1 MVNTDVDSSW
11 FARFQSAPP
20 SLGRWFRSWR
30 IASVQFVILSLTTFT
45 LGCWPNPVLA
55 APVIRTTSE
64 LSSDLTRSIAQARVI
79 YLGETHDS
87 AIDHELQLQVI
98 HQLHRQNP
106 RIILAMEMFQRPY
119 QSVLDRY
126 RVGELSEAELVDRTE
141 YKTRWGFPWE
151 LYAPI
156 VRFSQ
161 VHKLPI
167 IALNTPTE
175 VTRKVGRKGLDSLTW
190 ADRRF
195 IPPMSDIVVGPTAYR
210 DRVSQFYLE
219 MHQGKGNSEGLTRF
233 FQAQVLW
240 DETMADGIARAVKQ
254 YPHHQILVLVGQGHL
269 LYGDGIPDRVM
280 RRLANQAGFS
290 QVTVILNPDPSL
302 APRES
307 VTNHPIADWI
317 WRTIPKTTPQSGT
330 PEKP

>member
-1 MVNTDVDSSW
+1 MVNSQD
-11 FARFQSAPP
+11 FRQ
-20 SLGRWFRSWR
+20 WFRHWLQVR
-30 IASVQFVILSLTTFT
+30 RMVSVQFFILSLTTLT
-45 LGCWPNPVLA
+45 LGFSPNPALA
-55 APVIRTTSE
+55 SPLIRTTNE
-64 LSSDLTRSIAQARVI
+64 LSSDLTRSMAQARVV

-87 AIDHELQLQVI
+87 AIDHERQLQAI
-98 HQLHRQNP
+98 QQLHRQNP

-126 RVGELSEAELVDRTE
+126 RTGELSEQELVDRTE

-161 VHKLPI
+161 THQIPV

-195 IPPMSDIVVGPTAYR
+195 IPPVSEIVVGPTAYR
-210 DRVSQFYLE
+210 DRLAKWYGE

-240 DETMADGIARAVKQ
+240 DETMADGIARAVKR
-254 YPHHQILVLVGQGHL
+254 YPRHQILVLVGQGHL

-290 QVTVILNPDPSL
+290 QVTVLLDPDPSL
-302 APRES
+302 PRREP

-317 WRTIPKTTPQSGT
+317 WRAIPKTSESDNLKTP
-330 PEKP
+330 

>member
-1 MVNTDVDSSW
+1 MVNHRALS
-11 FARFQSAPP
+11 
-20 SLGRWFRSWR
+20 RWFKSWRRSWC
-30 IASVQFVILSLTTFT
+30 IASFQFLLLSWTAVT
-45 LGCWPNPVLA
+45 LGLYPTPALA
-55 APVIRTTSE
+55 SPVIRTTNG
-64 LSSDLTRSIAQARVI
+64 LSSDLTRSLSQARVI

-87 AIDHELQLQVI
+87 AIDHGIQLQVLQ
-98 HQLHRQNP
+98 QLHSQNP

-126 RVGELSEAELVDRTE
+126 RAGDLSEDELVDRTE
-141 YKTRWGFPWE
+141 YKTRWGFPWD

-161 VHKLPI
+161 AQQIPI
-167 IALNTPTE
+167 LALNTPTE
-175 VTRKVGRKGLDSLTW
+175 VTRKVGRKGIESLTW

-195 IPPMSDIVVGPTAYR
+195 IPPMSDIVVGPTAYG
-210 DRVSQFYLE
+210 DRLAQLYTE
-219 MHQGKGNSEGLTRF
+219 MHQGKGNSAGLSRF

-240 DETMADGIARAVKQ
+240 DETMADGIARAVRQ
-254 YPHHQILVLVGQGHL
+254 YPQHQILVLVGQGHL

-290 QVTVILNPDPSL
+290 QVTVLLNPDPSL
-302 APRES
+302 APREPR
-307 VTNHPIADWI
+307 TNHPIADWI
-317 WRTIPKTTPQSGT
+317 WRTIPALPTIPQPEN

>member
-1 MVNTDVDSSW
+1 MVNSRW
-11 FARFQSAPP
+11 LRQ
-20 SLGRWFRSWR
+20 WFRV
-30 IASVQFVILSLTTFT
+30 AQFFILSLTTFS
-45 LGCWPNPVLA
+45 LGFGPTPVLA
-55 APVIRTTSE
+55 APVIRTTNE

-87 AIDHELQLQVI
+87 AIDHELQLQVLQ
-98 HQLHRQNP
+98 QLHRQNP

-126 RVGELSEAELVDRTE
+126 RTGELSESELVDRTE

-156 VRFSQ
+156 VRFTQ
-161 VHKLPI
+161 THQLPI

-210 DRVSQFYLE
+210 DRLSQLYLE

-254 YPHHQILVLVGQGHL
+254 YPRHQILVLVGQGHL

-290 QVTVILNPDPSL
+290 QVTVLLNADPSL
-302 APRES
+302 ALREP

-317 WRTIPKTTPQSGT
+317 WRTLPKNSQPDNPKT
-330 PEKP
+330 PEP